1 LWILQIQAKLANSH
15 DPIYLSPK
23 AAVGQYST
31 YRSRGASRSAAVCR
45 VPRELSTGGD
55 LLKHGSAGHL
65 AVDRCGV
72 ANLRYLKL
80 PGRIYLLPDDHLGA
94 GLRRPRE
101 LGLGSCWADPRTV
114 SATLMGPLRVVK
126 GGHALLWRCGAC
138 SVAVNHVW
146 FVVWATAEKKTR
158 RTRFFFFPLHISH
171 HMATSQQQTDACPH
185 SFPRD
190 NYSYVLYQQTQV
202 SSTPRRRISSRH
214 AFTVFSR
221 KRNQYDIVGNEY
233 DTDIPVILK
242 TTVGDRKIHR

>member
-15 DPIYLSPK
+15 DPISLSPK

-80 PGRIYLLPDDHLGA
+80 PGRIHLLPDDHLGA

-126 GGHALLWRCGAC
+126 GGQALLWRCGAC
-138 SVAVNHVW
+138 VVAVQAVRLLSIM
-146 FVVWATAEKKTR
+146 FG
-158 RTRFFFFPLHISH
+158 L
-171 HMATSQQQTDACPH
+171 
-185 SFPRD
+185 
-190 NYSYVLYQQTQV
+190 
-202 SSTPRRRISSRH
+202 
-214 AFTVFSR
+214 
-221 KRNQYDIVGNEY
+221 
-233 DTDIPVILK
+233 
-242 TTVGDRKIHR
+242 